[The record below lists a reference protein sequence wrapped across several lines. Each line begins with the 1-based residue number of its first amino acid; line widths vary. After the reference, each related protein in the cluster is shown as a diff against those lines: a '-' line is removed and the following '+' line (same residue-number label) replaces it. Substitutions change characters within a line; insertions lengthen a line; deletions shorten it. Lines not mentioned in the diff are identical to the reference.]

1 MFVPFTPVGKSI
13 EAKAIALKQRVALPW
28 YEPVDPLAM
37 LALVP
42 ATLWLEA
49 DFRRID
55 PRLADALFIRAVEDW
70 SAFAIPGN
78 DEDRP
83 PTIVLNSRHA
93 ETRRRASLME
103 EIVHLMLGHPPSQ
116 LVPTASGIAITRTFD
131 EKVELEA
138 YDVGSACL
146 VPYRSLFQAIR
157 YEGVPADVLANRFGV
172 SEDLVRYRIKR
183 AGLSAVYR
191 KRCG

>member
-1 MFVPFTPVGKSI
+1 MFVPFTPVGKAI

-28 YEPVDPLAM
+28 YEPVDPVAM

-49 DFRRID
+49 DFRQID
-55 PRLADALFIRAVEDW
+55 HILADALFVRGANDW
-70 SAFAIPGN
+70 SAFAVVDEAN
-78 DEDRP
+78 DRL
-83 PTIVLNSRHA
+83 PTIVLNSRHP

-103 EIVHLMLGHPPSQ
+103 EIVHLMLRHPPSR
-116 LVPTASGIAITRTFD
+116 LVATRSGVSITRTHD
-131 EKVELEA
+131 ERVELEA

-146 VPYRSLFQAIR
+146 VPYRPLFQAIR
-157 YEGVPADVLANRFGV
+157 YDGVPADVLATRFGV
-172 SEDLVRYRIKR
+172 SGDLIRYRIKR